1 MSHKIIFATGN
12 ENKVREVQDATPKSI
27 EWKSLSSIGWDSEIP
42 ETTGTIEGNS
52 LQKAETIWESLKES
66 VAAEDTGLEIT
77 ALNMDPGVD
86 TAFYAGP
93 ERDPQKNMA
102 LVLQNLKN
110 EKDRSAQFRTV
121 FTLIHKG
128 KIYQFEGVCK
138 GVIAAEA
145 IGDKGFGYDPIFI
158 PDGADQTF
166 GQMDLS
172 DKKKFSHRAKA
183 LSSLLSEL
191 DIIMG

>member
-110 EKDRSAQFRTV
+110 EMKIDERKETIWKELELVIYFTRPQFHN
-121 FTLIHKG
+121 I
-128 KIYQFEGVCK
+128 
-138 GVIAAEA
+138 
-145 IGDKGFGYDPIFI
+145 
-158 PDGADQTF
+158 
-166 GQMDLS
+166 
-172 DKKKFSHRAKA
+172 
-183 LSSLLSEL
+183 
-191 DIIMG
+191 